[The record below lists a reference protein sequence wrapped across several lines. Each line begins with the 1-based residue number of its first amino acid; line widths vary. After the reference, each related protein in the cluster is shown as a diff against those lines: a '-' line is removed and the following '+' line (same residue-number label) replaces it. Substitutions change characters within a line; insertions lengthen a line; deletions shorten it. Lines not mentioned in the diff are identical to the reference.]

1 MSADPH
7 SATRTGDG
15 AVQIGTYI
23 SGAGHL
29 ALIGW
34 AFFGG
39 TFDTDPLPF
48 EVQEVAVISTDEFNA
63 LLAAQEPPGVSAPP
77 EAPTVPETST
87 VAPELAAPED
97 PELERTPP
105 ETAEVTPP
113 EETLVE
119 PPAPVPPAD
128 VTDETP
134 ELAQPETDV
143 AAALPPSDTPQP
155 RPSERVAPEAVAP
168 PDPEAA
174 PDPVEREAVVP
185 EEGEAE
191 TPAKAQEA
199 TAPEEAAPEIVTEAE
214 EPAGAPT
221 RSLRP
226 ASRPV
231 RPAVAEAPADAATS
245 SAVDDAVA
253 AALADNSAPPRAAPA
268 GPPLSSGER
277 DALRVSVSNCWNVG
291 SLSTA
296 ALSTTVVVGVDMTE
310 DGRPVS
316 GSIRM
321 LDFSGGPESAARQAF
336 EAARRA
342 IIRCGA
348 RGFPLPVEKY
358 DHWREIEMTFNPEN
372 MRIR

>member
-1 MSADPH
+1 MH
-7 SATRTGDG
+7 
-15 AVQIGTYI
+15 IGTYI

-39 TFDTDPLPF
+39 TFNTEPLPF
-48 EVQEVAVISTDEFNA
+48 EVQEVAVITTDQFDA
-63 LLAAQEPPGVSAPP
+63 LMAAQEPPGVTTEPAALTTPETPTSPP
-77 EAPTVPETST
+77 DVSSTPDPEPERSVPEVSDT
-87 VAPELAAPED
+87 
-97 PELERTPP
+97 TPP
-105 ETAEVTPP
+105 DP
-113 EETLVE
+113 
-119 PPAPVPPAD
+119 
-128 VTDETP
+128 TP
-134 ELAQPETDV
+134 EQTPEP
-143 AAALPPSDTPQP
+143 L
-155 RPSERVAPEAVAP
+155 PSERIAPQAVAP

-174 PDPVEREAVVP
+174 PDEIERDAVVP
-185 EEGEAE
+185 EEGEGE
-191 TPAKAQEA
+191 TAQEPQEA

-214 EPAGAPT
+214 EPAGAPL
-221 RSLRP
+221 RSIRP
-226 ASRPV
+226 ASRPS
-231 RPAVAEAPADAATS
+231 RPNVARAEDDEPTT

-253 AALADNSAPPRAAPA
+253 AALAENAQVETPRAPV

-296 ALSTTVVVGVDMTE
+296 ALSTTVVVAVDMQE
-310 DGRPVS
+310 DGRPVAS
-316 GSIRM
+316 SIRM

-348 RGFPLPVEKY
+348 RGFPLPAEKY

>member
-1 MSADPH
+1 MQ
-7 SATRTGDG
+7 T
-15 AVQIGTYI
+15 GTYI

-39 TFDTDPLPF
+39 VFRPEPLPF
-48 EVQEVAVISTDEFNA
+48 EVQEVAVISTAEFDA
-63 LLAAQEPPGVSAPP
+63 ILAAQEPPG
-77 EAPTVPETST
+77 TVEEP
-87 VAPELAAPED
+87 AA
-97 PELERTPP
+97 L
-105 ETAEVTPP
+105 TPP
-113 EETLVE
+113 EEPVPAPDVTQTPDPEPERVTPETTEATPPDETPVE
-119 PPAPVPPAD
+119 TPTPVPPAE
-128 VTDETP
+128 VTDTTP
-134 ELAQPETDV
+134 ELTQPGTDV
-143 AAALPPSDTPQP
+143 AVALPPSDRPQP
-155 RPSERVAPEAVAP
+155 RPSERVAPQAVAP
-168 PDPEAA
+168 PDPDAT
-174 PDPVEREAVVP
+174 PDEVEREAVVP

-191 TPAKAQEA
+191 TPQEPQEA

-226 ASRPV
+226 AARPSRPT
-231 RPAVAEAPADAATS
+231 VAEAQPETPAEDTTS

-253 AALADNSAPPRAAPA
+253 AAIADNNQPRTSDAPS

-296 ALSTTVVVGVDMTE
+296 ALETTVVVSVNMQE
-310 DGRPVS
+310 DGRPLS
-316 GSIRM
+316 GSIKM
-321 LDFSGGPESAARQAF
+321 LSFSGGTESAASQAF

-348 RGFPLPVEKY
+348 RGFPLPQEKY

>member
-1 MSADPH
+1 
-7 SATRTGDG
+7 
-15 AVQIGTYI
+15 VQIGTYI

-39 TFDTDPLPF
+39 TFNTEPLPF
-48 EVQEVAVISTDEFNA
+48 EVQEVAVITTDQFDA
-63 LLAAQEPPGVSAPP
+63 LMAAQDPPGVTTEPAALTPP
-77 EAPTVPETST
+77 DTTTPPDVASTPDAEPERTVPEASDT
-87 VAPELAAPED
+87 
-97 PELERTPP
+97 TPP
-105 ETAEVTPP
+105 DPVPLATPD
-113 EETLVE
+113 
-119 PPAPVPPAD
+119 PVPPAE

-134 ELAQPETDV
+134 ELTPPGSDV
-143 AAALPPSDTPQP
+143 AVLLPPDTEPQP
-155 RPSERVAPEAVAP
+155 LPSERIAPQAVAP

-174 PDPVEREAVVP
+174 PDEVEREAVVP
-185 EEGEAE
+185 EEGPGE
-191 TPAKAQEA
+191 TQQEPQEA

-226 ASRPV
+226 PSRPS
-231 RPAVAEAPADAATS
+231 RPAVAQSADPEPAT

-253 AALADNSAPPRAAPA
+253 AALAENTQSQTPRAPV
-268 GPPLSSGER
+268 GPPLSAGER

-296 ALSTTVVVGVDMTE
+296 ALSTTVVVGVDMQE
-310 DGRPVS
+310 DGRPVAS
-316 GSIRM
+316 SIRM

-348 RGFPLPVEKY
+348 RGFPLPVEKF

>member
-1 MSADPH
+1 MH
-7 SATRTGDG
+7 
-15 AVQIGTYI
+15 IGTYI

-39 TFDTDPLPF
+39 TFDTEPLPF
-48 EVQEVAVISTDEFNA
+48 EVQEVSVITTDQFDA
-63 LLAAQEPPGVSAPP
+63 LMAAQEPPGVA
-77 EAPTVPETST
+77 TVPA
-87 VAPELAAPED
+87 VL
-97 PELERTPP
+97 TPP
-105 ETAEVTPP
+105 ETPSTPP
-113 EETLVE
+113 DVPSTPDPE
-119 PPAPVPPAD
+119 PERSVPDVTDATPPDPTPEQTPEPLQHAD
-128 VTDETP
+128 VTDESP
-134 ELAQPETDV
+134 ELSPPGSDV
-143 AAALPPSDTPQP
+143 AVLLPPDSEPQP
-155 RPSERVAPEAVAP
+155 LPSERIAPEAVAP
-168 PDPEAA
+168 PDPEAV
-174 PDPVEREAVVP
+174 PDEVERDAVVP

-191 TPAKAQEA
+191 NSEEAQEA

-221 RSLRP
+221 RSIRP
-226 ASRPV
+226 ASRPS
-231 RPAVAEAPADAATS
+231 RPTVAETEDNDPTS

-253 AALADNSAPPRAAPA
+253 AALADNLQREEPRAPV

-296 ALSTTVVVGVDMTE
+296 ALSTTVVVAVDMQE
-310 DGRPVS
+310 DGRPVT

>member
-1 MSADPH
+1 MQ
-7 SATRTGDG
+7 T
-15 AVQIGTYI
+15 GTYI

-39 TFDTDPLPF
+39 TFNTEPLPF

-63 LLAAQEPPGVSAPP
+63 LLAAQEPPGVSTQPAALTPP
-77 EAPTVPETST
+77 EEPTEAPDVAST
-87 VAPELAAPED
+87 TD
-97 PELERTPP
+97 PEPDRAAP
-105 ETAEVTPP
+105 ETAETPP
-113 EETLVE
+113 PDQTPIETPE
-119 PPAPVPPAD
+119 PIQPAD
-128 VTDETP
+128 VTDTSP
-134 ELAQPETDV
+134 ELSQPGSDV
-143 AAALPPSDTPQP
+143 VAALPPSDRPQP
-155 RPSERVAPEAVAP
+155 RPSERIAPEAVAP
-168 PDPEAA
+168 PDPDAA
-174 PDPVEREAVVP
+174 PDEVEREAVVP

-191 TPAKAQEA
+191 TPEEAQEA

-214 EPAGAPT
+214 EPAAAPV

-226 ASRPV
+226 ASRPS
-231 RPAVAEAPADAATS
+231 RPTVAETSEPDPTAA
-245 SAVDDAVA
+245 AVDGAVA
-253 AALADNSAPPRAAPA
+253 AAIADNTQPQAEAPRAPV
-268 GPPLSSGER
+268 GPPLSAGER

-296 ALSTTVVVGVDMTE
+296 ALATTVVVGVDMAE

-348 RGFPLPVEKY
+348 RGFPLPAEKY

>member
-1 MSADPH
+1 MQ
-7 SATRTGDG
+7 T
-15 AVQIGTYI
+15 GTYI

-29 ALIGW
+29 ALILW

-39 TFDTDPLPF
+39 TFNTEPLPF
-48 EVQEVAVISTDEFNA
+48 EVQEVAVISTEEFDA
-63 LLAAQEPPGVSAPP
+63 ILAAQQPPGVSTDPADLAQPAEETDAPEVAVTPDEDPDRAPP
-77 EAPTVPETST
+77 EVPETQ
-87 VAPELAAPED
+87 VPD
-97 PELERTPP
+97 DTPI
-105 ETAEVTPP
+105 ET
-113 EETLVE
+113 
-119 PPAPVPPAD
+119 PAPLQPAD
-128 VTDETP
+128 VTDTTP
-134 ELAQPETDV
+134 ELSQPGADV
-143 AAALPPSDTPQP
+143 VAALPPGERPQP

-185 EEGEAE
+185 EEGESE
-191 TPAKAQEA
+191 TPADPQEA

-214 EPAGAPT
+214 EPAGAPV

-226 ASRPV
+226 ATRPS
-231 RPAVAEAPADAATS
+231 RPAVAETSEPDPTAA
-245 SAVDDAVA
+245 AVEDAVA
-253 AALADNSAPPRAAPA
+253 AAIADNQQQQQQETQAQTPRAPA
-268 GPPLSSGER
+268 GPPLSAGER

-296 ALSTTVVVGVDMTE
+296 ALSTTVVVGVDMAE

-348 RGFPLPVEKY
+348 RGFPLPREKY